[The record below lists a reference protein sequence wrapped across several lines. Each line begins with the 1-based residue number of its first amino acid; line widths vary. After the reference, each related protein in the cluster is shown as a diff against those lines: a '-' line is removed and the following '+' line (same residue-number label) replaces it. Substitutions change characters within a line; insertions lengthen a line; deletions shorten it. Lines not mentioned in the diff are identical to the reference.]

1 VQIISSKK
9 WNALQV
15 QLKALQSSTT
25 ALQIA
30 NFNTQIFPHWQ
41 VFKEVQAYCT
51 IDDLYSVV
59 SRLATEASLIPFC
72 GYDKNNGELP
82 PEDPL
87 IKFLDTLTF
96 EQKEIMYTF
105 LWGLAECF
113 MYKVKLD
120 FGPNKG
126 LQKVKFLHPGRMVV
140 ILSDTFPIEIIGYRY
155 YDSIR
160 GVQFYIL
167 PEDMIYIHL
176 FNPTLDSVEEWR
188 GLSHTKVLSKRLT
201 RVDANMSISTAQM
214 QNGGVKKIVYSKQPG
229 IEVSTWSQFK
239 ENYARFSNN
248 PSNAGAP
255 MMGGV
260 HDLGVLDIGS
270 SNADMDI
277 SNLADIDFKKICNAF
292 SVSDVL
298 FNSDKGA
305 KYDNTNSF
313 EKAMYTSAILPMVT
327 RVQDAMNLSIVP
339 DLKTKGKIK
348 CNLKGIAVLQ
358 ENQKEKASAWAAL
371 PAFIPNEMRESMGMD
386 QLDDPHADLLYI
398 KNGYTLLDDLN
409 ISVAPLDNAANDY
422 VAPDK

>member
-1 VQIISSKK
+1 MQIISSKK
-9 WNALQV
+9 WNQLQV
-15 QLKALQSSTT
+15 QLKALNNAAL
-25 ALQIA
+25 ALQVA

-41 VFKEVQAYCT
+41 VFKEVAAYST
-51 IDDLYSVV
+51 IDDLYSVI
-59 SRLATEASLIPFC
+59 SRLATEASLIPLC
-72 GYDKNNGELP
+72 GYDKDGGELQP
-82 PEDPL
+82 DDPL

-113 MYKVKLD
+113 MYKVKLEL
-120 FGPNKG
+120 GPNKG
-126 LQKVKFLHPGRMVV
+126 LQRVKFLHPGRMVV
-140 ILSDTFPIEIIGYRY
+140 ILSDTFPVEIIGYRY
-155 YDSIR
+155 YDSMR

-167 PEDMIYIHL
+167 PEDMVYIHL
-176 FNPTLDSVEEWR
+176 FNPTLDTMEEWR
-188 GLSHTKVLSKRLT
+188 GLSATKVLSKRLT

-214 QNGGVKKIVYSKQPG
+214 QNGGIKKIVYTKQPG
-229 IEVSTWSQFK
+229 IAIETWSQFK

-270 SNADMDI
+270 SNTEMDI

-339 DLKTKGKIK
+339 DLKTKGKIR
-348 CNLKGIAVLQ
+348 CNLKGISVLQ
-358 ENQKEKASAWAAL
+358 ENQKEKADAWAAQ
-371 PAFIPNEMRESMGMD
+371 PAIVINEMRISMGQD
-386 QLDDPHADLLYI
+386 ELADPMADRLLV
-398 KNGYTLLDDLN
+398 KTGYVLADDLN
-409 ISVAPLDNAANDY
+409 IEVQPLDNEAEDY
-422 VAPDK
+422 VKP